1 MAVVVRDAIE
11 LDWPELWP
19 LLAAMG
25 KVGPPDG
32 VATRFRLALDAADQ
46 LLCVAIRDE
55 HVVGYAWAQDRG
67 AHLRSGRRTV
77 RLNDLFVLPECRR
90 SGVGRQLFERSVAWA
105 KARGARWIEWQASS
119 DAVGFYERLGL
130 RSHPDPDPEH
140 PYFEIELRS

>member
-90 SGVGRQLFERSVAWA
+90 SGVG
-105 KARGARWIEWQASS
+105 
-119 DAVGFYERLGL
+119 YERLGL